1 VFFGFPEIAAAAPV
15 LDFPAEVVDGEQVEV
30 TISGVAPGQTV
41 GAIAARLQGPGIC
54 PPVPGDCLE
63 VRVGLRVL
71 MSPTAADANGVATA
85 QTTVLGTGTWYV
97 QAMAIGA
104 TAEVSPVSTVV
115 SYDPEEDTDGDG
127 ASNANELVAGT
138 PPFVADADGDGI
150 ADGEDLWPFLP
161 NPADPFVPDD
171 LVVSDPAVSLPDPE
185 FDTVGNQVAWQDR
198 DGLELWVADVDPVNG
213 TLSPPDGRGTLIATN
228 VVPISRVRNGPEWVQ
243 TATGGQVLYGDAS
256 TGVERIVAASNV
268 GGTWVSR
275 NIAVGVGP
283 IGSLDANDPFPRV
296 HYAEYYGPGADRYR
310 TQYLDDP
317 GSDLGYADDLKWGR
331 WVEGSDKLVGLVDQG
346 GVLQVSEVDP
356 ATGTSVLRTNS
367 AVSKRNVFG
376 WQAPE
381 YGVEAFFHSSGP
393 VGSDTPLQIDVFLDD
408 GAGGWTHHDTIT
420 GPPAFPYIVSP
431 EPLVVNGR
439 SYISFLA
446 SNAPL
451 NRNNGQSEVWLVDID
466 PATQFGR
473 RLSDMPGAV
482 LKDPEPAVFGNN
494 ALVYYTEVVG
504 RDRVVHRTLTGL

>member
-243 TATGGQVLYGDAS
+243 TATGARCSTATPRQAWSAS
-256 TGVERIVAASNV
+256 WPPATWAA
-268 GGTWVSR
+268 
-275 NIAVGVGP
+275 
-283 IGSLDANDPFPRV
+283 
-296 HYAEYYGPGADRYR
+296 
-310 TQYLDDP
+310 P
-317 GSDLGYADDLKWGR
+317 GSVATSRSASARSGPSMPTTPSR
-331 WVEGSDKLVGLVDQG
+331 VCTTPSTTGLVRTG
-346 GVLQVSEVDP
+346 IARSTSTIP
-356 ATGTSVLRTNS
+356 APTS
-367 AVSKRNVFG
+367 A
-376 WQAPE
+376 
-381 YGVEAFFHSSGP
+381 
-393 VGSDTPLQIDVFLDD
+393 TP
-408 GAGGWTHHDTIT
+408 TT
-420 GPPAFPYIVSP
+420 
-431 EPLVVNGR
+431 
-439 SYISFLA
+439 
-446 SNAPL
+446 
-451 NRNNGQSEVWLVDID
+451 
-466 PATQFGR
+466 
-473 RLSDMPGAV
+473 
-482 LKDPEPAVFGNN
+482 
-494 ALVYYTEVVG
+494 
-504 RDRVVHRTLTGL
+504 